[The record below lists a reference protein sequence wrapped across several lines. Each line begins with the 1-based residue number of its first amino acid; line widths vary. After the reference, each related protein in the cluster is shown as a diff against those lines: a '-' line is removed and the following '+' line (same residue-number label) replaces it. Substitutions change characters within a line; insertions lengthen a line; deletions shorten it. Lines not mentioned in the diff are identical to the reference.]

1 MLRWIFLSLGLLAVP
16 IEGQR
21 DFDLEYVEGI
31 EPLSY
36 VAYRTAGELQIDGKL
51 DEPSWQRAAWTAPFV
66 DIEGPRKPL
75 PRLMTRA
82 KMLWD
87 QNYNVPRV
95 LARELIGLFSESCMP
110 TCPPCPHA
118 HMAACPHGLRVC
130 RQPCWQGAGSGRTL
144 EGFSVCC
151 ARTPLPP

>member
-36 VAYRTAGELQIDGKL
+36 VAYRTAGALQIDGKL
-51 DEPSWQRAAWTAPFV
+51 DEPSWQRAAWTAAFV
-66 DIEGPRKPL
+66 DIEGQRKPL
-75 PRLMTRA
+75 PAFKTRV

-87 QNYNVPRV
+87 DEYLY
-95 LARELIGLFSESCMP
+95 LAADLEE
-110 TCPPCPHA
+110 PHVWA
-118 HMAACPHGLRVC
+118 TYTERDATIYHENDFEVFIDPDGDTHQYYEFEINALGTEWDLLLVKP
-130 RQPCWQGAGSGRTL
+130 
-144 EGFSVCC
+144 
-151 ARTPLPP
+151 